1 MKSPVFG
8 SGFGRLILVLR
19 SGSDVKPAITS
30 TSWKDRIGQV
40 LGGSTGQ
47 KIVSNLIGAT
57 KRNKHLGELGTL
69 YYSVVEAM

>member
-1 MKSPVFG
+1 MKSLVFG
-8 SGFGRLILVLR
+8 SGFVRLILALR
-19 SGSDVKPAITS
+19 SGSDVKFVITS
-30 TSWKDRIGQV
+30 ISWKDRIGQV
-40 LGGSTGQ
+40 LGGLTGR